1 MAVTVAVFFLVTG
14 RAADIENGE
23 ALFNEHCAACHTV
36 IERVRDKS
44 GPNLNGV
51 VGRKAGT
58 EDYGHGY
65 TEEMMALGV
74 TWGIATLQAFLN
86 SPALMVRGTKMVFR
100 GLPDAE
106 ARLDGLLGRI
116 RRDMASRPGT
126 SATASVDAEG
136 RRSEPKPKR
145 TGPTLHLNAFYA
157 SRT

>member
-1 MAVTVAVFFLVTG
+1 MTGKHTAGARFRLGVRAMAVTVAVFFLVTG

-36 IERVRDKS
+36 IESVRDKS

-65 TEEMMALGV
+65 TEEMTAWGV

-86 SPALMVRGTKMVFR
+86 SPALVVRGTKMVFR

-106 ARLDGLLGRI
+106 ARLDIACYLEQRTVG
-116 RRDMASRPGT
+116 DEP
-126 SATASVDAEG
+126 TA
-136 RRSEPKPKR
+136 
-145 TGPTLHLNAFYA
+145 NALCA
-157 SRT
+157 VER